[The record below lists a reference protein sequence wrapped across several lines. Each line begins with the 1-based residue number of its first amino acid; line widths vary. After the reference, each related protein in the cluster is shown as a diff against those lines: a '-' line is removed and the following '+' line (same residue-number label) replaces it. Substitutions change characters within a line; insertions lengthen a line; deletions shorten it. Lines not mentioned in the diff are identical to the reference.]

1 MMLDATVGD
10 FLAFDSAIL
19 AFQFQIIFRPRRKLI
34 LEVTFKLDLVIIVIL
49 IWQFNW
55 RPSFNAT

>member
-1 MMLDATVGD
+1 MARYFFAL
-10 FLAFDSAIL
+10 DSAIL
-19 AFQFQIIFRPRRKLI
+19 AFQFQVILCPRRELI

>member
-34 LEVTFKLDLVIIVIL
+34 LEVTFKLDLIIALIL
-49 IWQFNW
+49 V
-55 RPSFNAT
+55 